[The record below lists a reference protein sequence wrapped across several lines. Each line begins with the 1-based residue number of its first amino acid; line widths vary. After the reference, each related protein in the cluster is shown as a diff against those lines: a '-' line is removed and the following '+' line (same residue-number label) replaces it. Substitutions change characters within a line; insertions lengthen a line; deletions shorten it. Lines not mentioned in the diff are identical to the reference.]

1 MNQLTPEEEKK
12 ILDSPPLGTFTLLLL
27 VGALLLAGWAFM
39 FFGMFL
45 QHGPVN

>member
-1 MNQLTPEEEKK
+1 MNQPTPDEEKK
-12 ILDSPPLGTFTLLLL
+12 ILDSPPLGTFALLLL

>member
-12 ILDSPPLGTFTLLLL
+12 ILDSPPLGTFALLLL